1 MSSSSSF
8 LKLQLLRTTFI
19 HREKK
24 DGMKAD
30 KNILL
35 SSYYSVFLSRKKFLE
50 ASQSRPNEDRLDL

>member
-8 LKLQLLRTTFI
+8 LKLQLLRTPFI

-24 DGMKAD
+24 GGMKAD

-35 SSYYSVFLSRKKFLE
+35 SSYSVFLSRKKFLE
-50 ASQSRPNEDRLDL
+50 ASHSRPNEDRLDL